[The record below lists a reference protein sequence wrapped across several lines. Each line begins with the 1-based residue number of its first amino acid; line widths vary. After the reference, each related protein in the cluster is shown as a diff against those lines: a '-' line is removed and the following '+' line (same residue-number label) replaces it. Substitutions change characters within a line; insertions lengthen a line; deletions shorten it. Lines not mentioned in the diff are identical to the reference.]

1 MVNLILFVDFQFTAY
16 GKIGRVT
23 IRYFYNSGS
32 AVWLAVTDP
41 DGQIMDFSLNAE
53 QHALQETARRFAQ
66 KELPTHAKAI
76 EENNIPPS
84 LELRKRF
91 SEMGFMGINLSTTY
105 GGGGL
110 SHFEAVLVLEELA
123 KISVAVAFPVFEA
136 SFGPALAIAHF
147 APEALRQRILP
158 KVCSGEMVVAVSMS
172 EPQAGTALTDLRTT
186 GKKNGTKIILNG
198 NKRWCSG
205 GGHADAYVVY
215 CRLSDDPGAKGIGA
229 VLLEKG
235 VDGFTF
241 GAPESHMG
249 WRGITSADMYFDNV
263 EVPVE
268 NIIVPAGG
276 FKKLMEAFDL
286 ERCGNTTMSLACG
299 QSAFEYTL
307 DYVQEREQFG
317 KPIIEFQA
325 VQLQIAQMKMKLDA
339 SRLLL
344 YRAVNNAEQELPSI
358 ADSSIAK
365 CYANEIAR
373 EVSGAAVQLLGGYG
387 YSKSYPI
394 EQKMRDAWGWGIAGG
409 SIDIQ
414 KINIAAALVGKR
426 FNQRG

>member
-1 MVNLILFVDFQFTAY
+1 
-16 GKIGRVT
+16 
-23 IRYFYNSGS
+23 
-32 AVWLAVTDP
+32 
-41 DGQIMDFSLNAE
+41 MDFSLSAE
-53 QHALQETARRFAQ
+53 QQMLQETARRFAQ
-66 KELPTHAKAI
+66 TELPAHATDI
-76 EENNIPPS
+76 ENNNAPPN
-84 LELRKRF
+84 LVLRKRF
-91 SEMGFMGINLSTTY
+91 AEMGFMGINLPSAY
-105 GGGGL
+105 GGAGL
-110 SHFEAVLVLEELA
+110 GHFEAVLILEELA

-147 APEALRQRILP
+147 APKALQQRILP
-158 KVCSGEMVVAVSMS
+158 QVCSGEMVVAVSMS
-172 EPQAGTALTDLRTT
+172 EPNAGTALTDLKTR
-186 GKKNGTKIILNG
+186 GKLNGDKIILNG
-198 NKRWCSG
+198 SKRWCSG

-229 VLLEKG
+229 VFVEKG
-235 VDGFTF
+235 TQGFTF

-249 WRGITSADMYFDNV
+249 WRGIASADMFFDNV

-299 QSAFEYTL
+299 QSALDYAL

-339 SRLLL
+339 ARLLL
-344 YRAVNNAEQELPSI
+344 YRAVNNAEQSLPSI

-373 EVSGAAVQLLGGYG
+373 EVAGAAVQLMGGYG
-387 YSKSYPI
+387 YSKSYPM

-414 KINIAAALVGKR
+414 KVNIAAALTGKR

>member
-1 MVNLILFVDFQFTAY
+1 
-16 GKIGRVT
+16 
-23 IRYFYNSGS
+23 
-32 AVWLAVTDP
+32 
-41 DGQIMDFSLNAE
+41 MDFSLSAE
-53 QHALQETARRFAQ
+53 QQMLQETARRFAQ
-66 KELPTHAKAI
+66 TELPAHATDI
-76 EENNIPPS
+76 ENNNAPPN
-84 LELRKRF
+84 LVLRKRF
-91 SEMGFMGINLSTTY
+91 AEMGFMGINLPSAY
-105 GGGGL
+105 GGAGL
-110 SHFEAVLVLEELA
+110 GHFEAVLILEELA

-147 APEALRQRILP
+147 APKALQQRILP
-158 KVCSGEMVVAVSMS
+158 QVCSGEMVVAISMS
-172 EPQAGTALTDLRTT
+172 EPNAGTALTDLKTR
-186 GKKNGTKIILNG
+186 GKLSGDKIILNG
-198 NKRWCSG
+198 SKRWCSG

-215 CRLSDDPGAKGIGA
+215 CRLSNDPGAKGIGA
-229 VLLEKG
+229 VLVEKG
-235 VDGFTF
+235 TQGFTF

-249 WRGITSADMYFDNV
+249 WRGIASADMFFDNV

-299 QSAFEYTL
+299 QSAFDYAL

-317 KPIIEFQA
+317 KSIIEFQA

-339 SRLLL
+339 ARLLL
-344 YRAVNNAEQELPSI
+344 YRAVNNAEQSLPSI

-373 EVSGAAVQLLGGYG
+373 EVAGAAVQLMGGYG
-387 YSKSYPI
+387 YSKSYPM

-414 KINIAAALVGKR
+414 KVNIAAALAGKR